1 MMIIL
6 GGLRVIRGLI
16 VLFIILVL
24 INFLIRI
31 YHVTGLLDTVHLNWI
46 ILADLLHDLDLM
58 QM

>member
-6 GGLRVIRGLI
+6 GGLRVIRRLI

-24 INFLIRI
+24 INFLICI
-31 YHVTGLLDTVHLNWI
+31 YHVTGLLDTVHLNRI
-46 ILADLLHDLDLM
+46 ILTDLLHDLDLM

>member
-1 MMIIL
+1 MIIL

-46 ILADLLHDLDLM
+46 ILTDLLHDLDLM